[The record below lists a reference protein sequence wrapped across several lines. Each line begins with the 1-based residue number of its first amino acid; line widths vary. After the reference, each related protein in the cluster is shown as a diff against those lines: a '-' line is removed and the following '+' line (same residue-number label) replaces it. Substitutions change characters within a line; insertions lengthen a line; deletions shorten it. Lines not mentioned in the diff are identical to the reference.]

1 MLRFTGPSTHL
12 RSNNGF
18 MELQTVIDA
27 IWECKQRG
35 IYYPSE
41 WRGKFGVEEGY
52 RVQLGILEKQ
62 IKAGEHHAGW
72 KVGLTAKAIQKQVNF
87 HERVFGYL
95 LQSSAMTSGAII
107 PFDEM
112 VAPSFETEL
121 CVTLGRGLEG
131 PDVTKAQA
139 REALVGVAPALEVVE
154 KRGDFAGDPPLSM
167 ADNVQQKF
175 FVTGP
180 ETNPLPPDADLRATT
195 MEIFINGESME
206 RADGNAV
213 LDGPAASV
221 AWLANALAPYGRK
234 LEAGCRVMTGSF
246 TKQFPIAQGDLIE
259 AHFSPYGTVKAEIC

>member
-1 MLRFTGPSTHL
+1 
-12 RSNNGF
+12 

-27 IWECKQRG
+27 IWECKQQG

-41 WRGKFGVEEGY
+41 WRGKFGVDDGY

-62 IKAGEHHAGW
+62 IKAGERHGGW
-72 KVGLTAKAIQKQVNF
+72 KVGLTAKAIQKQVDF

-95 LQSSAMTSGAII
+95 LESGALSSGAAL

-121 CVTLGRGLEG
+121 CVTLGRDLQG
-131 PDVTKAQA
+131 PDVTARQA
-139 REALVGVAPALEVVE
+139 REALIAVAPALEIVE

-180 ETNPLPPDADLRATT
+180 ETAPLDPEADLRAATV
-195 MEIFINGESME
+195 EIFINGENME
-206 RADGNAV
+206 RANGAAV

-221 AWLANALAPYGRK
+221 AWLANALFRFDRR
-234 LEAGCRVMTGSF
+234 LETGHRVMTGSF

-259 AHFSPYGTVKAEIC
+259 AHFSPYGTVAAEIA